1 MPCLSAPMQS
11 ECARIP
17 CALLPQPMHCHTRQ
31 NNAKAQEWPGRANVS
46 ANRLDRRK
54 SKPKD
59 SPTFHVKYYA
69 LLIWVKF
76 LSI

>member
-1 MPCLSAPMQS
+1 
-11 ECARIP
+11 
-17 CALLPQPMHCHTRQ
+17 MHCHTRQ